1 MKTLY
6 MSDLDGTLLRSDK
19 TISDYSL
26 NAINKSI
33 ENGALFS
40 VATARSFV
48 SAHKFVEGLNINV
61 PMVLM
66 NGVFIYDKQKDE
78 YLKYEKIDKKNIHHI
93 VELFDKYKKGGRMFG
108 FDGKRL
114 IVYTVGDNLRNFAE
128 DEDLEN
134 EYRKVVYVD
143 DFISHCDDY
152 PVVSFVLIDSFE
164 NLRDI
169 FKDLRYNPEISPLF
183 YQDIYH
189 PENYW
194 LEIYSGNVNKANAVK
209 YVKDYIKADK
219 LTVFGDNINDLPML
233 EEADNAV
240 CVHNAVSA
248 AKKKANTL
256 LSLTNDEDA
265 VAKYMSKL
273 FEVK

>member
-6 MSDLDGTLLRSDK
+6 VSDLDGTLLTSEK
-19 TISDYSL
+19 KISDYSL
-26 NAINKSI
+26 ETINKSV

-48 SAHKFVEGLNINV
+48 SAHRLTKGLNINA

-78 YLKYEKIDKKNIHHI
+78 YLKYEKIEKESIHYI
-93 VELFDKYKKGGRMFG
+93 VKIFDKHKKGGRMFA
-108 FDGKRL
+108 FDGKKL

-128 DEDLEN
+128 EEDLEN
-134 EYRKVVYVD
+134 EYRKIVYVD
-143 DFISHCDDY
+143 DFMSHCDDY

-164 NLRDI
+164 NLKDTFSDIRD
-169 FKDLRYNPEISPLF
+169 NPAISPCF

-194 LEIYSGNVNKANAVK
+194 LEIYSGNVNKATAVE
-209 YVKDYIKADK
+209 YVKKYLEADR

-233 EEADNAV
+233 EKADNGV
-240 CVHNAVSA
+240 CVYNAVSV
-248 AKKKANTL
+248 AKRKANTL

-265 VAKYMSKL
+265 VAKYMGKL

>member
-6 MSDLDGTLLRSDK
+6 MSDLDGTLLKSDK
-19 TISDYSL
+19 TISEYSL
-26 NAINKSI
+26 NTINEAMEK
-33 ENGALFS
+33 GALFS

-48 SAHKFVEGLNINV
+48 SAHRLIKGLNVNA
-61 PMVLM
+61 PMVMM

-78 YLKYEKIDKKNIHHI
+78 YLKYEQIDKKTIHHI
-93 VELFDKYKKGGRMFG
+93 VELFDKYKKGGRMFA
-108 FDGKRL
+108 FDGKKL
-114 IVYTVGDNLRNFAE
+114 IVYTVGENLRNFSE
-128 DEDLEN
+128 DEDFEN
-134 EYRKVVYVD
+134 EYRKIVYVK

-152 PVVSFVLIDSFE
+152 PIVSFVLIDSFE

-169 FKDLRYNPEISPLF
+169 FADLRYNPDVSPCF

-194 LEIYSGNVNKANAVK
+194 LEIYSGNVNKANAVN
-209 YVKDYIKADK
+209 YVKEYLKADR
-219 LTVFGDNINDLPML
+219 LTVFGDNINDIPML

-240 CVHNAVSA
+240 CVYNAISK
-248 AKKKANTL
+248 AKDNANTL
-256 LSLTNDEDA
+256 LTLTNDEDA
-265 VAKYMSKL
+265 VAKYMGKL